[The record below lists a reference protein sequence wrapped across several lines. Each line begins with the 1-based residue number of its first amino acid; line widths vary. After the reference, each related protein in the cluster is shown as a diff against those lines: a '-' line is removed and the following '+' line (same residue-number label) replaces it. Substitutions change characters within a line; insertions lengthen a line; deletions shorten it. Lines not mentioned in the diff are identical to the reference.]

1 MDDLTLWA
9 LAYLGVGV
17 LAGLLRLLLLKR
29 TSWSERT
36 VTWVCRLGPG
46 SLFLAYMLIAAALDP
61 HDGLAWGF
69 TLLLG
74 PTFILPLV
82 AICYAGVWASEFVL
96 PRAAIRK
103 AP

>member
-1 MDDLTLWA
+1 MDDLALWA
-9 LAYLGVGV
+9 LAYLGVGL

-29 TSWSERT
+29 TSWRERA
-36 VTWVCRLGPG
+36 VTWACRLGPG
-46 SLFLAYMLIAAALDP
+46 LIFLAYMLTAAALDP
-61 HDGLAWGF
+61 HDGLAWGL

-82 AICYAGVWASEFVL
+82 AVCFAGVWLSELVL
-96 PRAAIRK
+96 PRETGRE